1 MPWWLIMIIVI
12 VVALAIMFVL
22 YRVGDKLQKK
32 QSAQR
37 EQMVEAAQPMN
48 MLIIDKKMLPMKD
61 AGLPKMV
68 MEQTPKRYQKAK
80 LPIAKVKVGPQIMN
94 MICDDAIFD
103 ELPTRGEVKAMVS
116 GIYIISVKS
125 VRGKK
130 VAQEEETGKK
140 KKGNWRTR
148 MRKRQVEMQ
157 KQLNAEML
165 EKAKSK
171 GKAKDKP
178 VEKSKEE
185 LRREKERAKKISDKM
200 YKSTGKIERYY
211 RFLYT
216 VSDCS
221 IGAVCIEF
229 HRCCNSVL
237 QEYAFR

>member
-37 EQMVEAAQPMN
+37 EQMAEAAQPMN

-200 YKSTGKIERYY
+200 
-211 RFLYT
+211 
-216 VSDCS
+216 
-221 IGAVCIEF
+221 
-229 HRCCNSVL
+229 
-237 QEYAFR
+237 

>member
-12 VVALAIMFVL
+12 VVALALMFVL
-22 YRVGDKLQKK
+22 YKVGDKLQKK
-32 QSAQR
+32 QNTQR
-37 EQMVEAAQPMN
+37 EQMAEAARPMN
-48 MLIIDKKMLPMKD
+48 MLIIDKKMLPLKD
-61 AGLPKMV
+61 ANLPKMV

-130 VAQEEETGKK
+130 VTQEEETGKK
-140 KKGNWRTR
+140 KKKKSNWRTR

-157 KQLNAEML
+157 KQLNTEML

-171 GKAKDKP
+171 GKDKP

-200 YKSTGKIERYY
+200 
-211 RFLYT
+211 
-216 VSDCS
+216 
-221 IGAVCIEF
+221 
-229 HRCCNSVL
+229 
-237 QEYAFR
+237 

>member
-185 LRREKERAKKISDKM
+185 LRREKER
-200 YKSTGKIERYY
+200 
-211 RFLYT
+211 
-216 VSDCS
+216 V
-221 IGAVCIEF
+221 
-229 HRCCNSVL
+229 
-237 QEYAFR
+237 

>member
-1 MPWWLIMIIVI
+1 MAWWVWLIIVAVILIGGLIALYI
-12 VVALAIMFVL
+12 V
-22 YRVGDKLQKK
+22 GNKLQKK
-32 QSAQR
+32 QSAQKEMMK
-37 EQMVEAAQPMN
+37 EQAQPVT
-48 MLIIDKKMLPMKD
+48 MLVIDKKMLPMKD

-171 GKAKDKP
+171 GKDKP

-200 YKSTGKIERYY
+200 
-211 RFLYT
+211 
-216 VSDCS
+216 
-221 IGAVCIEF
+221 
-229 HRCCNSVL
+229 
-237 QEYAFR
+237 

>member
-37 EQMVEAAQPMN
+37 EQIVEAAQPMN
-48 MLIIDKKMLPMKD
+48 MLIIAKKMLRMKD

-200 YKSTGKIERYY
+200 
-211 RFLYT
+211 
-216 VSDCS
+216 
-221 IGAVCIEF
+221 
-229 HRCCNSVL
+229 
-237 QEYAFR
+237 

>member
-103 ELPTRGEVKAMVS
+103 ELPTRGEVQAMVS

-130 VAQEEETGKK
+130 VALEEETGKKK

-171 GKAKDKP
+171 GQDKP
-178 VEKSKEE
+178 VEQSKEE

-200 YKSTGKIERYY
+200 
-211 RFLYT
+211 
-216 VSDCS
+216 
-221 IGAVCIEF
+221 
-229 HRCCNSVL
+229 
-237 QEYAFR
+237 

>member
-12 VVALAIMFVL
+12 VVALALMFVL
-22 YRVGDKLQKK
+22 YKVGDKLQKK
-32 QSAQR
+32 QNTQR
-37 EQMVEAAQPMN
+37 EQMAEAAQPMN

-94 MICDDAIFD
+94 MICDEAIFD

-125 VRGKK
+125 IRGKK
-130 VAQEEETGKK
+130 VAQEEETGKKK

-171 GKAKDKP
+171 GKDKP

-200 YKSTGKIERYY
+200 
-211 RFLYT
+211 
-216 VSDCS
+216 
-221 IGAVCIEF
+221 
-229 HRCCNSVL
+229 
-237 QEYAFR
+237 

>member
-103 ELPTRGEVKAMVS
+103 ELPTRGEVMVS

-171 GKAKDKP
+171 GKDKP

-200 YKSTGKIERYY
+200 
-211 RFLYT
+211 
-216 VSDCS
+216 
-221 IGAVCIEF
+221 
-229 HRCCNSVL
+229 
-237 QEYAFR
+237 

>member
-94 MICDDAIFD
+94 MSCDDAIFD

-140 KKGNWRTR
+140 KKKGNWRTR

-171 GKAKDKP
+171 GKDKP

-200 YKSTGKIERYY
+200 
-211 RFLYT
+211 
-216 VSDCS
+216 
-221 IGAVCIEF
+221 
-229 HRCCNSVL
+229 
-237 QEYAFR
+237 

>member
-12 VVALAIMFVL
+12 VVALALMLVL
-22 YRVGDKLQKK
+22 YKVGDKLQKK

-37 EQMVEAAQPMN
+37 EQMAEAAQPMN

-140 KKGNWRTR
+140 KKKGNWRTR

-171 GKAKDKP
+171 GKDKP

-200 YKSTGKIERYY
+200 
-211 RFLYT
+211 
-216 VSDCS
+216 
-221 IGAVCIEF
+221 
-229 HRCCNSVL
+229 
-237 QEYAFR
+237 

>member
-68 MEQTPKRYQKAK
+68 MEQTTKRYQKAK

-140 KKGNWRTR
+140 KKKGNWRTR

-171 GKAKDKP
+171 GKDKP

-200 YKSTGKIERYY
+200 
-211 RFLYT
+211 
-216 VSDCS
+216 
-221 IGAVCIEF
+221 
-229 HRCCNSVL
+229 
-237 QEYAFR
+237 

>member
-80 LPIAKVKVGPQIMN
+80 LPIAKVKVGPQIMI

-171 GKAKDKP
+171 GKDKP

-200 YKSTGKIERYY
+200 
-211 RFLYT
+211 
-216 VSDCS
+216 
-221 IGAVCIEF
+221 
-229 HRCCNSVL
+229 
-237 QEYAFR
+237 

>member
-61 AGLPKMV
+61 AGLPKMS

-200 YKSTGKIERYY
+200 
-211 RFLYT
+211 
-216 VSDCS
+216 
-221 IGAVCIEF
+221 
-229 HRCCNSVL
+229 
-237 QEYAFR
+237 

>member
-130 VAQEEETGKK
+130 VAQEETGKKK

-165 EKAKSK
+165 EKVKSK
-171 GKAKDKP
+171 GKDKP

-200 YKSTGKIERYY
+200 
-211 RFLYT
+211 
-216 VSDCS
+216 
-221 IGAVCIEF
+221 
-229 HRCCNSVL
+229 
-237 QEYAFR
+237 

>member
-37 EQMVEAAQPMN
+37 EQMAEAAQPMN

-140 KKGNWRTR
+140 KKKGNWRTH

-171 GKAKDKP
+171 GKDKP

-200 YKSTGKIERYY
+200 
-211 RFLYT
+211 
-216 VSDCS
+216 
-221 IGAVCIEF
+221 
-229 HRCCNSVL
+229 
-237 QEYAFR
+237 

>member
-37 EQMVEAAQPMN
+37 EQMAEAAQPMN

-140 KKGNWRTR
+140 KKKGNWRTR

-171 GKAKDKP
+171 GKDKP
-178 VEKSKEE
+178 VEKSKEA

-200 YKSTGKIERYY
+200 
-211 RFLYT
+211 
-216 VSDCS
+216 
-221 IGAVCIEF
+221 
-229 HRCCNSVL
+229 
-237 QEYAFR
+237 